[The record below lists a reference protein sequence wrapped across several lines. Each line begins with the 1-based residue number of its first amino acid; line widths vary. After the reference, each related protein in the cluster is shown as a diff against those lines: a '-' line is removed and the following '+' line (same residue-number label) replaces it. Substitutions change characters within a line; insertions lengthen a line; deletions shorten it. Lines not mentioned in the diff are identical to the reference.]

1 MLEVKDFKELKE
13 FIQAIGPV
21 LTVIS
26 TLAAVWLTQRGNR
39 KTQKN
44 LLEQQI
50 IRDEIKERR
59 NELKE
64 TLEVYNKILK
74 VDGENAV
81 VIDEDGKLKE
91 FDFNIYQKEV
101 RPILYEKYH
110 LLHDEVAKIV
120 TCIDHDIKRCQ
131 FFGEVEDR
139 DHYGFCKDYDDLIK
153 NIRKNIYD
161 FRKEGIKEEAS

>member
-1 MLEVKDFKELKE
+1 MIEIKDLKE

-26 TLAAVWLTQRGNR
+26 TLAAVWLTQKGNR
-39 KTQKN
+39 TTQKN

-50 IRDEIKERR
+50 IRDEIKEKR

-74 VDGENAV
+74 VDGENTV
-81 VIDEDGKLKE
+81 VINEDGKLEE
-91 FDFNIYQKEV
+91 FDFDIYQKEV

-110 LLHDEVAKIV
+110 LLHDEVAERV
-120 TCIDHDIKRCQ
+120 ALMDQVIKSCN
-131 FFGEVEDR
+131 FFQEVER
-139 DHYGFCKDYDDLIK
+139 GDHMELCGNYNKLIRI
-153 NIRKNIYD
+153 IRLNIYN
-161 FRKEGIKEEAS
+161 FRKDDKS

>member
-1 MLEVKDFKELKE
+1 MVEIKDLKE

-26 TLAAVWLTQRGNR
+26 TLAAVWLTQKGNR
-39 KTQKN
+39 TTQKN

-50 IRDEIKERR
+50 IRDEIKEKR

-74 VDGENAV
+74 VDGENTV
-81 VIDEDGKLKE
+81 VINEDGKLEE
-91 FDFNIYQKEV
+91 FDFDIYQKEV

-110 LLHDEVAKIV
+110 LLHDEVAERV
-120 TCIDHDIKRCQ
+120 ALMDQVIKSCN
-131 FFGEVEDR
+131 FFQEVESE
-139 DHYGFCKDYDDLIK
+139 DHMELCGNYNKLIR
-153 NIRKNIYD
+153 IMRLNIYN
-161 FRKEGIKEEAS
+161 FRKDDKS

>member
-1 MLEVKDFKELKE
+1 MIEIKDLKE

-26 TLAAVWLTQRGNR
+26 TLAAVWLTQKGNR
-39 KTQKN
+39 TTQKN

-50 IRDEIKERR
+50 IRDEIKEKR

-74 VDGENAV
+74 VDGENTV
-81 VIDEDGKLKE
+81 VINEDGKLEE
-91 FDFNIYQKEV
+91 FDFDIYQKEV

-110 LLHDEVAKIV
+110 LLHDEVAERV
-120 TCIDHDIKRCQ
+120 ALMDQVIKSCN
-131 FFGEVEDR
+131 FFQEVER
-139 DHYGFCKDYDDLIK
+139 EDHMELCGNYNKLIR
-153 NIRKNIYD
+153 IMRLNIYN
-161 FRKEGIKEEAS
+161 FRKDDKS

>member
-1 MLEVKDFKELKE
+1 MIEVKDLKE

-21 LTVIS
+21 FTVLS
-26 TLAAVWLTQRGNR
+26 TLAAVWLTQKGNR
-39 KTQKN
+39 TTQKN

-50 IRDEIKERR
+50 IRDEIKEKR

-74 VDGENAV
+74 VDGESTV
-81 VIDEDGKLKE
+81 VIDEDGKLRE
-91 FDFNIYQKEV
+91 FDFNIYQEEV

-120 TCIDHDIKRCQ
+120 ACIDLDIKRCKL
-131 FFGEVEDR
+131 FGEAEDS
-139 DHYGFCKDYDDLIK
+139 DHYGLCKDYDNLIR

-161 FRKEGIKEEAS
+161 FRKEGSREEMS

>member
-1 MLEVKDFKELKE
+1 MIEIKDLKE

-26 TLAAVWLTQRGNR
+26 TLAAVWLTQKGNR
-39 KTQKN
+39 TTQKN

-50 IRDEIKERR
+50 IRDEIKEKR

-74 VDGENAV
+74 VDGENT
-81 VIDEDGKLKE
+81 VIINEDGKLEE
-91 FDFNIYQKEV
+91 FDFDIYQKEV

-110 LLHDEVAKIV
+110 LLHDEVAERV
-120 TCIDHDIKRCQ
+120 ALMDQVIKSCN
-131 FFGEVEDR
+131 FFQEVER
-139 DHYGFCKDYDDLIK
+139 EDHMELCVNYNRLIR
-153 NIRKNIYD
+153 IMRLNIYN
-161 FRKEGIKEEAS
+161 FRKDDKS

>member
-1 MLEVKDFKELKE
+1 MIEIKDIKDLKE
-13 FIQAIGPV
+13 FIQAIGPG
-21 LTVIS
+21 LTVVS
-26 TLAAVWLTQRGNR
+26 TLAAVWLTQKGNR
-39 KTQKN
+39 KTQTN

-59 NELKE
+59 NEQKE

-74 VDGENAV
+74 VDGENTV
-81 VIDEDGKLKE
+81 VIDEDGKLRE

-120 TCIDHDIKRCQ
+120 ACIDLDIKRCKL
-131 FFGEVEDR
+131 FGEIEES
-139 DHYGFCKDYDDLIK
+139 DHYGLCKDYDDLIK
-153 NIRKNIYD
+153 NIRKNIHD